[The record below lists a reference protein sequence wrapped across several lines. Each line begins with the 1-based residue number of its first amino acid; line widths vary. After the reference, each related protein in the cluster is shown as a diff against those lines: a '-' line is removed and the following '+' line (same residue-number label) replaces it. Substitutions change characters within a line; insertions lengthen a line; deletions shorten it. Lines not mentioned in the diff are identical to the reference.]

1 MMRLPSKRD
10 PLSTL
15 IFRFMLFVYPK
26 RFRGEF
32 GALMIQHFE
41 DTENRGLRY
50 WAWITHDM
58 AVGSLREQL
67 SEWREQMSKIA
78 LLAAGILVLPLG
90 FVIVNVLQYELGIP
104 VPWNPYDSVYDQIT
118 GTSWTHL
125 FDAVMLFS
133 PIAAVALVVMTQ
145 IRISGGDGEAVL
157 SRIEIRKASRL
168 AYVVV
173 GTSVALLGVM
183 GLYVVFENLP
193 CLLGQQVIC

>member
-1 MMRLPSKRD
+1 MLKHFVDNNDGGFRHWVWI
-10 PLSTL
+10 LS
-15 IFRFMLFVYPK
+15 
-26 RFRGEF
+26 
-32 GALMIQHFE
+32 
-41 DTENRGLRY
+41 DTVTS
-50 WAWITHDM
+50 A
-58 AVGSLREQL
+58 SREHL
-67 SEWREQMSKIA
+67 EEWKESMSKIA

-90 FVIVNVLQYELGIP
+90 FVVVNVLQYELGIP

-133 PIAAVALVVMTQ
+133 PIAAVALVVMSQ
-145 IRISGGDGEAVL
+145 IRISGGGDKAVL

-173 GTSVALLGVM
+173 GTGVALLGVM

-193 CLLGQQVIC
+193 CLLGQQVVC